1 MEEVLERPGVRRVPL
16 TAEGQAEVLGTLAAG
31 ERSEAP
37 ERRSASL
44 PPDASATLS
53 GAGGQYGYDSVCIAS
68 VRRVMEVFGGKW
80 AFLVLEQL
88 HVGTMRFGDLRR
100 ALGVSTKSLTDT
112 LRHLE
117 ECGIIERKAYPTVP
131 VTVEYSLTEKG
142 RSFDS
147 VLLAMKEWGR
157 TWL

>member
-1 MEEVLERPGVRRVPL
+1 M
-16 TAEGQAEVLGTLAAG
+16 TDDAEIVSAAASDAAAPDAGAAG
-31 ERSEAP
+31 V
-37 ERRSASL
+37 
-44 PPDASATLS
+44 PDA
-53 GAGGQYGYDSVCIAS
+53 GAGSPAPVPAPSLAKIPEHDEAYVYDRVCVAS
-68 VRRVMEVFGGKW
+68 IRGVMDIFSGKW
-80 AFLVLEQL
+80 SFLVLEQL

-117 ECGIIERKAYPTVP
+117 SKGIIARKAYPTVP

-147 VLLAMKEWGR
+147 VLFAMKEWGR
-157 TWL
+157 ANL

>member
-1 MEEVLERPGVRRVPL
+1 MPAR
-16 TAEGQAEVLGTLAAG
+16 T
-31 ERSEAP
+31 
-37 ERRSASL
+37 
-44 PPDASATLS
+44 
-53 GAGGQYGYDSVCIAS
+53 YDSVCLTSI
-68 VRRVMEVFGGKW
+68 RGVMEIFGGKW

-117 ECGIIERKAYPTVP
+117 ERGIIERTVYPTVP
-131 VTVEYSLTEKG
+131 VTVEYALTEKG

-147 VLLAMKEWGR
+147 VLLAMKDWGR
-157 TWL
+157 AWL

>member
-1 MEEVLERPGVRRVPL
+1 MNVDEELVADLP
-16 TAEGQAEVLGTLAAG
+16 EGMRTGH
-31 ERSEAP
+31 
-37 ERRSASL
+37 
-44 PPDASATLS
+44 DA
-53 GAGGQYGYDSVCIAS
+53 VCIAS
-68 VRRVMEVFGGKW
+68 VRRVMDVFGGKW

-100 ALGVSTKSLTDT
+100 SLGASTKSLTDT

-117 ECGIIERKAYPTVP
+117 EHGIISRRAYPTVP

-147 VLLAMKEWGR
+147 VLLAMKDWGR
-157 TWL
+157 AWL